1 MNLPQDGIKLHRGNF
16 TAIGQQIQP
25 YLEEGKC
32 FRMVLKPWRE
42 KRSLSQNALSHMW
55 YSEISEYLISRGKT
69 FATPAWVK
77 DALKHT
83 YLGYETKDLVD
94 VVTGEITT
102 IQSLRHTSDLD
113 TGEMYI
119 FLCKVEAYWLP
130 PDYSAELRVPAAAR
144 QAGGVMATPLIRVMN
159 GHIYRVPNRRKRKP
173 ELKPSE
179 IPTLLGYTASLVD
192 KKWLRLA
199 ARRNHG

>member
-16 TAIGQQIQP
+16 TAIGRQIQP
-25 YLEEGKC
+25 YLEDGKC

-42 KRSLSQNALSHMW
+42 RRSLSQNALSHMW
-55 YSEISEYLISRGKT
+55 YSEISEYLIGRGKT

-113 TGEMYI
+113 TGEMHI
-119 FLCKVEAYWLP
+119 FLTKVEAWCAQFGL
-130 PDYSAELRVPAAAR
+130 AL
-144 QAGGVMATPLIRVMN
+144 T
-159 GHIYRVPNRRKRKP
+159 
-173 ELKPSE
+173 
-179 IPTLLGYTASLVD
+179 IP
-192 KKWLRLA
+192 
-199 ARRNHG
+199 HGCEYQQLQQKQEA

>member
-25 YLEEGKC
+25 YLEDGKC

-55 YSEISEYLISRGKT
+55 YSEISEYLISRGKS
-69 FATPAWVK
+69 FATAAWVK

-113 TGEMYI
+113 TGEMYV
-119 FLCKVEAYWLP
+119 FLC
-130 PDYSAELRVPAAAR
+130 
-144 QAGGVMATPLIRVMN
+144 
-159 GHIYRVPNRRKRKP
+159 
-173 ELKPSE
+173 
-179 IPTLLGYTASLVD
+179 
-192 KKWLRLA
+192 
-199 ARRNHG
+199 

>member
-16 TAIGQQIQP
+16 IAIGQQIQP
-25 YLEEGKC
+25 YLEDGKC

-55 YSEISEYLISRGKT
+55 YT
-69 FATPAWVK
+69 AAWVK

-113 TGEMYI
+113 TGEMYV
-119 FLCKVEAYWLP
+119 FLCKVEAWAMNIGCHLTIP
-130 PDYSAELRVPAAAR
+130 QSCEFQLLR
-144 QAGGVMATPLIRVMN
+144 
-159 GHIYRVPNRRKRKP
+159 
-173 ELKPSE
+173 
-179 IPTLLGYTASLVD
+179 D
-192 KKWLRLA
+192 KQEA
-199 ARRNHG
+199 